1 MSSSPSHLHQREVM
15 VRSQESTNSAT
26 SAETREPQPT
36 GCSLIADMVNSS
48 YGTEPHLDKFK
59 EHQPECKAVQFKE
72 SDKEVS
78 ISAAEQEAVSGPVVI
93 FSDMT
98 QDNSLQSTE
107 LALESVNLHEIDT
120 ALIDILPEVKQA
132 KVTTMETEEQS
143 TDIKNEPQDQ
153 PDLESPVIKLIGEM
167 DEVENGPKSTSSPEP
182 QTSHKDQSSPKPSHE
197 HSLDVNGDGMI
208 FQEIAETRM
217 DPKDRDDYEHLEE
230 TCFNSETQLQA
241 PEETETL
248 ELPAKKRLRR
258 RMGMCG
264 LGDRK
269 RKLPFDE
276 QHCRQGL
283 IGRQREEGA
292 GEGNKGVQHLY
303 NTVLENDSTTPMDH
317 EGTTRPGCKENEEV
331 LKDKENNCA
340 AVMDDE
346 RTTGLA
352 EKENSYAVT
361 NSMNKCIAVMND
373 ESTTEESPTEDRDV
387 PKKGILEE
395 NDGTVIMDDMDAEQ
409 MVLEH
414 ELNLLEEISAGVG
427 QTPLSPT
434 IGKNLIQDEPS
445 VAAATN
451 DHEME
456 IATCGDEPDFPG
468 ADMTNNGQDIEFN
481 MKHDVLSQK
490 QNLHADNKVDE
501 DPDEIATE
509 VEVAQEVICS
519 SGCATVEMSEGSVI
533 VTNEVQKIPTNLEE
547 SEMKIEEQ
555 CPPNMAATEKHDTN
569 EPELS
574 GSTEKGLD
582 PLFVDILDIATIASS
597 EIQNAKGH
605 GENDKPIP
613 AVSESTEPAR
623 GDTDNAEKISE
634 TIAPPA
640 GQENH
645 MHCLLDQNACD
656 TSVNPSVAEQQVC
669 NPSSTPA
676 ASELPQETDLSVPSL
691 LYSMTDSQ
699 LHKIALSM
707 ELEDEPIPEG
717 CDQQE
722 DATELVRGLIG
733 ELSSLNRTVMAAHR
747 EMELLRRGK
756 LPKAPNRRLCGPR
769 HTEM

>member
-1 MSSSPSHLHQREVM
+1 M
-15 VRSQESTNSAT
+15 
-26 SAETREPQPT
+26 
-36 GCSLIADMVNSS
+36 IADC
-48 YGTEPHLDKFK
+48 GTEPRLDKFK
-59 EHQPECKAVQFKE
+59 EHQPECEAVQFIE
-72 SDKEVS
+72 SDKEVP
-78 ISAAEQEAVSGPVVI
+78 IDAAEQEAVSGPVVI
-93 FSDMT
+93 LSDMT
-98 QDNSLQSTE
+98 QDNALQSTE
-107 LALESVNLHEIDT
+107 LALESANLHEIDT
-120 ALIDILPEVKQA
+120 ALIDVFPEVKQA
-132 KVTTMETEEQS
+132 KVTTMETGELS
-143 TDIKNEPQDQ
+143 SDIKNEPQDQ
-153 PDLESPVIKLIGEM
+153 PDLESPIIKLIGEL
-167 DEVENGPKSTSSPEP
+167 DEVKNGPKTISSPEP

-197 HSLDVNGDGMI
+197 HSLDVNGDDI
-208 FQEIAETRM
+208 LFQEMAETKM
-217 DPKDRDDYEHLEE
+217 DPKDRDDHEHLEE
-230 TCFNSETQLQA
+230 TCFNSEIQLQA

-248 ELPAKKRLRR
+248 EPPAKKRLRR

-292 GEGNKGVQHLY
+292 GKGNKDVQHLY
-303 NTVLENDSTTPMDH
+303 NTVLENESTTPVDH
-317 EGTTRPGCKENEEV
+317 EGTTRPRCKENEEV
-331 LKDKENNCA
+331 LKDKENSSA

-346 RTTGLA
+346 GTTGVA
-352 EKENSYAVT
+352 ERENSCALR
-361 NSMNKCIAVMND
+361 NSMNKCTALMNA
-373 ESTTEESPTEDRDV
+373 EGTTDESPTEDRDV
-387 PKKGILEE
+387 PKKGVLEE
-395 NDGTVIMDDMDAEQ
+395 NYSTEIMDAEQ

-414 ELNLLEEISAGVG
+414 ELYLLEEISAVVG
-427 QTPLSPT
+427 QTLLSPT
-434 IGKNLIQDEPS
+434 TGKNLIQDEPS

-456 IATCGDEPDFPG
+456 VATCGEEPDFPG
-468 ADMTNNGQDIEFN
+468 TEMTNNGQDIEFN

-490 QNLHADNKVDE
+490 QNLHADNKADE

-519 SGCATVEMSEGSVI
+519 SGCATVEMSEGSVL
-533 VTNEVQKIPTNLEE
+533 VTKEVQEVPTNLEE
-547 SEMKIEEQ
+547 SEMKIEAQ
-555 CPPNMAATEKHDTN
+555 CPPNMAATEKHDPDG
-569 EPELS
+569 PELS
-574 GSTEKGLD
+574 GSTEK
-582 PLFVDILDIATIASS
+582 FVDILDIATIASS
-597 EIQNAKGH
+597 EIQKAKGH

-613 AVSESTEPAR
+613 AVSESTEPAG
-623 GDTDNAEKISE
+623 GDADNAEEISE

-645 MHCLLDQNACD
+645 MHCLLNQNACD

-676 ASELPQETDLSVPSL
+676 ASELPQETDLSVPWL

-707 ELEDEPIPEG
+707 ELEEEPIPEG